1 MMSFIQR
8 GSETRI
14 YRIFRDNNL
23 DGMYVGYLSPLN
35 TLTSLDDDAEVFIW
49 LSKIEY
55 RIEQAFKTTYHI

>member
-14 YRIFRDNNL
+14 YRIFSDNNL
-23 DGMYVGYLSPLN
+23 DGMYVGYLSLHN
-35 TLTSLDDDAEVFIW
+35 TLTSLDDDADVFIW

-55 RIEQAFKTTYHI
+55 RIEQAFKTTY

>member
-1 MMSFIQR
+1 MSFIQR

-14 YRIFRDNNL
+14 YRIFSDNNL
-23 DGMYVGYLSPLN
+23 DAMYVGYLSAHN

-55 RIEQAFKTTYHI
+55 RIEQAFKTTYYI

>member
-8 GSETRI
+8 GSETMI

-23 DGMYVGYLSPLN
+23 DGMYVGYLSTHN
-35 TLTSLDDDAEVFIW
+35 TLTSLDNDAEVFIW

-55 RIEQAFKTTYHI
+55 RIEQTFKTTYYI